1 MKNYFVEFTNSQY
14 EWFEAKTDNS
24 AYNKA
29 CKMARQEKT
38 EIWYLA
44 ECFEESEIDRVIIN
58 KARWV

>member
-1 MKNYFVEFTNSQY
+1 MKNYFVEFTNNSY

-29 CKMARQEKT
+29 SKMARQEGT
-38 EIWYLA
+38 GIWHLS
-44 ECFEESEIDRVIIN
+44 ETFEESEEDRVIIN